1 MTSRRAVIFDTD
13 WWTDCDDCVALKL
26 LLNSEE
32 VELKGININAFMEIS
47 PYSVETFLSQYGRG
61 NIPVSVDKNA
71 LDYPDVPVNSYQKKI
86 IDTFSKGEYKSA
98 DNYETSVK
106 FYRRLLSSLNEKA
119 DIVAVGFQN
128 SIADLLMSEGDEF
141 SPLNGIELCKE
152 KVGKLWA
159 MAGRWDKDGSKEYNV
174 ANTARSVKSA
184 KIVFENFPC
193 PITYLGFEVGESVIT
208 GGTEVIGDE
217 NDALAVAMK
226 AHGSEKGR
234 NSWDPMTA
242 LLAAIGDEEKAGYE
256 TVYGRIIFDDEGRNY
271 FSPDSTS
278 DRCYVTKKYDDS
290 FYADAINRRISVDKI
305 HQ

>member
-1 MTSRRAVIFDTD
+1 MISKRTVILDTD

-26 LLNSEE
+26 LLNSKE

-47 PYSVETFLSQYGRG
+47 PYSVELFLTQYGRG

-71 LDYPDVPVNSYQKKI
+71 TDYPDEPKNSYQKKI
-86 IDTFSKGEYKSA
+86 VETFSKGEYKSA

-119 DIVAVGFQN
+119 DIIAVGFQN

-159 MAGRWDKDGSKEYNV
+159 MAGRWCGEGLKEYNV
-174 ANTARSVKSA
+174 ANSVRSIAAA
-184 KIVFENFPC
+184 KVVAEKFPC
-193 PITYLGFEVGESVIT
+193 PVTYLGFDEGFSVIT
-208 GGTEVIGDE
+208 GGDEKIGDK
-217 NDALAVAMK
+217 NDALAIAMR

-242 LLAAIGDEEKAGYE
+242 LLAVIGDEETAGYE
-256 TVYGRIIFDDEGRNY
+256 KHHGIFSFDADGGSH
-271 FSPDSTS
+271 FSSDTSS

-290 FYADAINRRISVDKI
+290 FYADAINRRISIDKI